1 MKLPAILS
9 LGASIVALVGSIAA
23 GLIWIDGKLD
33 NIVTKDEL
41 QITRLDIMIS
51 MDEKTL
57 AELDYQLDSGK
68 ELSARQIRTYEQ
80 LKQSVPAMTNH
91 RRELIGL

>member
-1 MKLPAILS
+1 MKLAASVS
-9 LGASIVALVGSIAA
+9 LGTSIAALVGSIAA

-57 AELDYQLDSGK
+57 AELDYQLDLGN
-68 ELSARQIRTYEQ
+68 ELSARQTRTYDQ
-80 LKQSVPAMTNH
+80 LKESVPAMTKH
-91 RRELIGL
+91 RLELIGL

>member
-9 LGASIVALVGSIAA
+9 LSTSIVVLIGSIAG
-23 GLIWIDGKLD
+23 GLVWINTKLD

-57 AELDYQLDSGK
+57 AELDYQLDSGND
-68 ELSARQIRTYEQ
+68 LSARQIRTYEQ
-80 LKQSVPAMTNH
+80 LKQSVPAMTQH
-91 RRELIGL
+91 RRELMGL